1 MSALSDA
8 PDMRTKRA
16 YNKIQKSAPSEESYD
31 MSEISLPD
39 ELHEGSWRCVGTS
52 SPIVE
57 AIEESNEE
65 LSLSLQPTPQ
75 QCEDEW
81 VARGD
86 PYMGVFK
93 CFSYSHS
100 SYVS

>member
-31 MSEISLPD
+31 MSEISRPD
-39 ELHEGSWRCVGTS
+39 ELHEGSWKCVGQLAPS
-52 SPIVE
+52 VE
-57 AIEESNEE
+57 GIEESNEE
-65 LSLSLQPTPQ
+65 ISLQPTPQ
-75 QCEDEW
+75 QFEDEW

-100 SYVS
+100 SHVH

>member
-31 MSEISLPD
+31 LSEISIVD
-39 ELHEGSWRCVGTS
+39 ALHGGSWRVVGTS
-52 SPIVE
+52 NPIVE
-57 AIEESNEE
+57 GIEESNEE
-65 LSLSLQPTPQ
+65 LALSLQPTPQ
-75 QCEDEW
+75 QFEDEW

-86 PYMGVFK
+86 AYMGVFK
-93 CFSYSHS
+93 CFSYSHN

>member
-8 PDMRTKRA
+8 PNMRTKRA
-16 YNKIQKSAPSEESYD
+16 YNKIQKSAPSEGSYD
-31 MSEISLPD
+31 MSEISFPD

-57 AIEESNEE
+57 GIEESNEE
-65 LSLSLQPTPQ
+65 ISLQPTPQ
-75 QCEDEW
+75 QFEDEW

-93 CFSYSHS
+93 CFSYNHS

>member
-8 PDMRTKRA
+8 PCVWMTRA
-16 YNKIQKSAPSEESYD
+16 NNKIPKSAPSEESYD
-31 MSEISLPD
+31 MSEISRPD
-39 ELHEGSWRCVGTS
+39 ELHEGSWKCVGQLAPS
-52 SPIVE
+52 VE
-57 AIEESNEE
+57 GIEESNEE
-65 LSLSLQPTPQ
+65 LALSLQPTPQ
-75 QCEDEW
+75 QFEDEW

-100 SYVS
+100 SYAS

>member
-8 PDMRTKRA
+8 PDMRMKRV
-16 YNKIQKSAPSEESYD
+16 NNTIPKSAPSEESYD

-39 ELHEGSWRCVGTS
+39 ELHEGSWICVGTS
-52 SPIVE
+52 SPLVE

-65 LSLSLQPTPQ
+65 ISLQPTPQ
-75 QCEDEW
+75 QFEDEW
-81 VARGD
+81 VASGD